1 MMGSVVGGLVLGGT
15 RFFGARGQPLLV
27 GWEGA
32 LASEIGSG
40 LAGRVVDI
48 LSGQP
53 IPGAPVSAV
62 ESASGS
68 VVAATSTSDSGEFAL
83 AVPPG
88 TYEVKVS
95 APRFVGMSRVRQQV
109 DGSSVTRV
117 DFRMIPLDVRPED
130 EQRLY
135 DAVVTA
141 PESALDVLAVLHGE
155 PLLTTPPPAETVLNT
170 TLSNRVFFPYVANST
185 GSNVKVPETIVV
197 KFQDG
202 RTEPMPLDEY
212 LKGVVPK
219 EMPSSWAMEA
229 LKAQAVAARSYAVAY
244 YLARGY
250 ICTTPACQVYSDER
264 DPRTSEAVDA
274 THNQVAVYNGTII
287 SANFFAKCDG
297 TTTLNSE
304 DALASYDNWKTCQS
318 APWAYSPY
326 LRKKPCGGHSRY
338 TSSCG
343 YQGHGVGMC
352 QWGAKARADS
362 GWSYRDIITYYYT
375 SVTVEV
381 GTSAG

>member
-1 MMGSVVGGLVLGGT
+1 MGSVVGGLVLGGT

-27 GWEGA
+27 EWEGA

-53 IPGAPVSAV
+53 VSGARVSVV
-62 ESASGS
+62 ESASGT
-68 VVAATSTSDSGEFAL
+68 VVATTSTSDSGEFAL

-95 APRFVGMSRVRQQV
+95 AARFVGMSRVRQQV

-141 PESALDVLAVLHGE
+141 PESAPDIVAVLHAD
-155 PLLTTPPPAETVLNT
+155 PLSTSPPPAETALNAT
-170 TLSNRVFFPYVANST
+170 AVNRVFFPYVVNASGST
-185 GSNVKVPETIVV
+185 VKVPDTIVV
-197 KFQDG
+197 KFPDG
-202 RTEPMPLDEY
+202 RTETMPLDEY

-244 YLARGY
+244 YLAVGY
-250 ICTTPACQVYSDER
+250 ICTTTACQVYSDKR

-274 THNQVAVYNGTII
+274 THNQVAVYNGRII

-297 TTTLNSE
+297 TTTRNSE
-304 DALASYDNWKTCQS
+304 DALTSYDNWTTCQS
-318 APWAYSPY
+318 GPWAYSPY
-326 LRKKPCGGHSRY
+326 LRAKQCGGHSRY

-343 YQGHGVGMC
+343 YYGHGVGMC
-352 QWGAKARADS
+352 QWGAKAKADS
-362 GWSYRDIITYYYT
+362 GLSYRDIITYYYT